1 MARGP
6 KIGEVLVQAG
16 LIDEFQLE
24 AGLAQQQRWGGRLGR
39 ALVQLGFLQEADF
52 VRVLSKVL
60 NVPVVRLADKKP
72 SPETLGLV
80 PAELAEKYGCLPLFT
95 KREGGA
101 NTLYLGIEDPSDLKA
116 LDELSFRIGMK
127 VKPVLVGPSEL
138 REAIARTYRHRGT
151 GEPEESSSIAETLF
165 EPGDTAPV
173 LDPPVAPS
181 PPPLARRP
189 APPAAAPEPELILD
203 EPAAL
208 FAGLANATPHAAAE
222 GAAGAKPR
230 EVPTRLILRG
240 LTQLLIEK
248 GVVRRE
254 ELMERL
260 KTLEQAGEGG
270 GKP

>member
-60 NVPVVRLADKKP
+60 NVPVVRLAEKKP
-72 SPETLGLV
+72 SPDTLGLV

-101 NTLYLGIEDPSDLKA
+101 NTLFLGIEDPSDLKA

-138 REAIARTYRHRGT
+138 REAIARTYHHRGT

-173 LDPPVAPS
+173 LEPPAAPS
-181 PPPLARRP
+181 PPAARRTTPP
-189 APPAAAPEPELILD
+189 APAREPELVLED
-203 EPAAL
+203 PVP
-208 FAGLANATPHAAAE
+208 LAPESARTRGNGTAQSAE
-222 GAAGAKPR
+222 GAKPR
-230 EVPTRLILRG
+230 DVPTRAILRA

-248 GVVRRE
+248 GVIRRE

-260 KTLEQAGEGG
+260 KTLDQTGDGG

>member
-39 ALVQLGFLQEADF
+39 ALVQLGFLQESDF

-60 NVPVVRLADKKP
+60 NVPVVRLAEKKP

-101 NTLYLGIEDPSDLKA
+101 NTLYLGIEDPSDLKT

-138 REAIARTYRHRGT
+138 REAIARTYHHRAS
-151 GEPEESSSIAETLF
+151 GEPEESGSIAETLF

-173 LDPPVAPS
+173 LEPPVVPNPS
-181 PPPLARRP
+181 AVRRP
-189 APPAAAPEPELILD
+189 TPAAPAHEPELVLD
-203 EPAAL
+203 DPAPLSSGSAR
-208 FAGLANATPHAAAE
+208 AR
-222 GAAGAKPR
+222 AAGESGESAGGGKPR
-230 EVPTRLILRG
+230 DVPTRAILRA

-248 GVVRRE
+248 GVIRRE

-260 KTLEQAGEGG
+260 KSLEQAGDGG

>member
-80 PAELAEKYGCLPLFT
+80 PADLAEKYGCLPLFT

-101 NTLYLGIEDPSDLKA
+101 NALYLGIEDPSDLKA

-138 REAIARTYRHRGT
+138 REAIARTYHHRSS
-151 GEPEESSSIAETLF
+151 GEPDERIPIAETLF

-173 LDPPVAPS
+173 LDPPFVPK
-181 PPPLARRP
+181 P
-189 APPAAAPEPELILD
+189 APRRTPTPVVAGEPELVLD
-203 EPAAL
+203 EPAGSSRERGNPQ
-208 FAGLANATPHAAAE
+208 AGVEAAA
-222 GAAGAKPR
+222 AKPR
-230 EVPTRLILRG
+230 DVPTRQILRA

-248 GVVRRE
+248 GVIRRE

-260 KTLEQAGEGG
+260 QSPDLADGSSKD
-270 GKP
+270 

>member
-39 ALVQLGFLQEADF
+39 ALVQLGFLQETDF

-72 SPETLGLV
+72 SPETLGRV

-101 NTLYLGIEDPSDLKA
+101 DTLYLGIEDPSDLKA

-138 REAIARTYRHRGT
+138 REAIARTYRHRSS
-151 GEPEESSSIAETLF
+151 GEPEEPGSIAETLF

-173 LDPPVAPS
+173 LDPPVVPS
-181 PPPLARRP
+181 PPAARRP
-189 APPAAAPEPELILD
+189 ALPAPTPEPELILD

-208 FAGLANATPHAAAE
+208 SPESAHATPQAGAESAAP
-222 GAAGAKPR
+222 AKPR
-230 EVPTRLILRG
+230 EVPTRAILRA

-248 GVVRRE
+248 GVIRRE

-260 KTLEQAGEGG
+260 STLEQAGDGG

>member
-60 NVPVVRLADKKP
+60 NVPVVRLAEKKP
-72 SPETLGLV
+72 SPDTLGLV

-138 REAIARTYRHRGT
+138 REAIARTYHHRDS
-151 GEPEESSSIAETLF
+151 GEPEESSSIVGDSIVTISRFRKARRLSHPGSLICSARSISTLSASKSNAGSQSWSNSSVVRISSSRRR
-165 EPGDTAPV
+165 EPV
-173 LDPPVAPS
+173 LMLDSSTHILTVERPRSAGSTRTRPPQQV
-181 PPPLARRP
+181 
-189 APPAAAPEPELILD
+189 
-203 EPAAL
+203 
-208 FAGLANATPHAAAE
+208 N
-222 GAAGAKPR
+222 
-230 EVPTRLILRG
+230 
-240 LTQLLIEK
+240 
-248 GVVRRE
+248 
-254 ELMERL
+254 
-260 KTLEQAGEGG
+260 
-270 GKP
+270 